1 MASKTQTAT
10 ATSLLGA
17 VEQRPKKSGNFQG
30 RQADPKK
37 VAHLSNI
44 FQEFVA
50 FAKIHTMEKG
60 QQIPVSD
67 LGEWNPTQLAIY
79 GNKMLQHQRDLGN
92 DPNFYLVATDR
103 DDDGKATKLV
113 IRVGKP
119 NTRKRKNQD

>member
-1 MASKTQTAT
+1 MATKTQT
-10 ATSLLGA
+10 TSLLGA
-17 VEQRPKKSGNFQG
+17 VEQRPKKAGNFTG

-44 FQEFVA
+44 FQEFVD
-50 FAKIHTMEKG
+50 FAKTHAMEKG
-60 QQIPVSD
+60 QQVPVAD

-103 DDDGKATKLV
+103 NDDGQPTKLV
-113 IRVGKP
+113 IRVGAP
-119 NTRKRKNQD
+119 LTRKRKAKSE